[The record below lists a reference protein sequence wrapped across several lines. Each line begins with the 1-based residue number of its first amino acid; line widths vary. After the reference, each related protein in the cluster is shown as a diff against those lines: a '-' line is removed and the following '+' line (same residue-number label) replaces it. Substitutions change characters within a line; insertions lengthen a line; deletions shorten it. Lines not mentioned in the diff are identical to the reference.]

1 MELKEVL
8 QILLDNDFLP
18 IMRGNKGEV
27 IDYEMYGRNAKILP
41 IDIRECNG
49 YSDRLDATIYLSTDY
64 VPLYYD
70 VCFDGIIKDRDLYT
84 STDITCYIQELQ
96 DILDSITTL
105 KQMIK
110 EMFKDYNLI
119 DKESFTY
126 DEWDEIIDCD

>member
-27 IDYEMYGRNAKILP
+27 IDYEMYGRKAKILP

-49 YSDRLDATIYLSTDY
+49 YSDKLNATIYLSLDY
-64 VPLYYD
+64 TPLYYE
-70 VCFDGIIKDRDLYT
+70 VCFYGENEAREIFT
-84 STDITCYIQELQ
+84 TTDITCYIKYLQ
-96 DILDSITTL
+96 DILDSIVTL

-119 DKESFTY
+119 DRETLT
-126 DEWDEIIDCD
+126 DEEWDKIID